1 MPQQV
6 EVNEAVGIGV
16 KNVPTSIAALSY
28 MMRNVQGDR
37 ASQTSHGRHKI
48 SEKLENVPSVPRFP
62 SVREDKLGSDK
73 RRGPVIPISTF
84 TQHSQR
90 LSTKSLITHLPCS
103 PQSFTPT
110 SSQAVPDLSLSV
122 HPWVSLR
129 FFLYLRPKV
138 LS

>member
-28 MMRNVQGDR
+28 MMRNVQGDH

-62 SVREDKLGSDK
+62 VRKN
-73 RRGPVIPISTF
+73 
-84 TQHSQR
+84 
-90 LSTKSLITHLPCS
+90 LS
-103 PQSFTPT
+103 PT
-110 SSQAVPDLSLSV
+110 GSQAIPFRLTIFFRSSKLKQTTRLCHRAPPD
-122 HPWVSLR
+122 
-129 FFLYLRPKV
+129 
-138 LS
+138 

>member
-28 MMRNVQGDR
+28 MMRNVQGDN

-62 SVREDKLGSDK
+62 WKTS
-73 RRGPVIPISTF
+73 
-84 TQHSQR
+84 R
-90 LSTKSLITHLPCS
+90 LSPGFLMLSGNLGTLVTQFEIVVEIELIATCLPDC
-103 PQSFTPT
+103 
-110 SSQAVPDLSLSV
+110 
-122 HPWVSLR
+122 
-129 FFLYLRPKV
+129 LRPPQGRR
-138 LS
+138 LSA

>member
-28 MMRNVQGDR
+28 MMRNVQGDH

-62 SVREDKLGSDK
+62 PLRTGA
-73 RRGPVIPISTF
+73 GN
-84 TQHSQR
+84 TQQCR
-90 LSTKSLITHLPCS
+90 LSLGRRRAAPRQEAGL
-103 PQSFTPT
+103 
-110 SSQAVPDLSLSV
+110 
-122 HPWVSLR
+122 HPR
-129 FFLYLRPKV
+129 FELE
-138 LS
+138 S